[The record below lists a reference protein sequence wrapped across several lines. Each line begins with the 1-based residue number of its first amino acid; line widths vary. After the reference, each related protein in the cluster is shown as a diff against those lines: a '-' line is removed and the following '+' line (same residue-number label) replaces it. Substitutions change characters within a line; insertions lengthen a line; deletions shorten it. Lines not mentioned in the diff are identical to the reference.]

1 MNFNTPKLLMINVFA
16 FDPNMFAVV
25 HPEKAVI
32 FRNRGWATMLLKDV
46 VYQQEGSK
54 LRIAVTKFR
63 EPGKVST
70 YTKPS
75 EEGLKELA
83 LSKTFLEFEQACKN
97 YFSTDKTDEDIVQVW
112 KNRELSE
119 TRARVLATFRKDNDY
134 QLPENHEWLEVD
146 LDVFDL
152 REQLEE
158 YLELGFY
165 PATVDLDKALHVD
178 RDLIANFILIK
189 LPK

>member
-1 MNFNTPKLLMINVFA
+1 M
-16 FDPNMFAVV
+16 
-25 HPEKAVI
+25 
-32 FRNRGWATMLLKDV
+32 
-46 VYQQEGSK
+46 
-54 LRIAVTKFR
+54 
-63 EPGKVST
+63 
-70 YTKPS
+70 
-75 EEGLKELA
+75 
-83 LSKTFLEFEQACKN
+83 
-97 YFSTDKTDEDIVQVW
+97 
-112 KNRELSE
+112 
-119 TRARVLATFRKDNDY
+119 LATFRKDNDY

-165 PATVDLDKALHVD
+165 PATVDLDKALQVD